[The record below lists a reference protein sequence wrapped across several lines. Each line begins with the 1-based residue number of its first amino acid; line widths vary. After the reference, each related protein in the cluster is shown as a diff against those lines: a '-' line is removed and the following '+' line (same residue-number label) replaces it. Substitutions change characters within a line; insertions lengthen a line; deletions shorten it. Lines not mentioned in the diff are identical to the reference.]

1 MGYITPVDYEVWIIG
16 VVVVCVCVC
25 VYVVGCVGC
34 VEYVMGCVCMA
45 DLRGVWWDVWKG
57 MWWCVWG
64 MWGVGCMWW
73 GDCVW
78 GGCRICVVR
87 NIREVCVGVCGVCV
101 CGRVCVCSGVGSG
114 MV

>member
-45 DLRGVWWDVWKG
+45 GFEG
-57 MWWCVWG
+57 CV
-64 MWGVGCMWW
+64 VGCVERYVVVYV
-73 GDCVW
+73 GYV
-78 GGCRICVVR
+78 GGGVYVVGR
-87 NIREVCVGVCGVCV
+87 LCVGW
-101 CGRVCVCSGVGSG
+101 
-114 MV
+114 M